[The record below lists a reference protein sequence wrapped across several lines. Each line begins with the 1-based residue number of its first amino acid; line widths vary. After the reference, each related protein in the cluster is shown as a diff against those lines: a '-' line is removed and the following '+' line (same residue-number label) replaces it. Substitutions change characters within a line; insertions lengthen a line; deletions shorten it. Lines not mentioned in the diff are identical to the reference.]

1 MSVDRRTFIAS
12 TATALA
18 ALSTRPANAQS
29 PSPAAPA
36 NPARGFGWIRDR
48 PDPSDRKL
56 AAPSFISAASRP
68 IAKDLSAQFAMP
80 YDQGQVGS
88 CTANAIAAAVQY
100 ARKVHNKPEDFVPSR
115 LFIYYYERLMEGQLY
130 TDSGAQIRDGIKA
143 VVQYGVPKEESWAYE
158 DIPGDPTTRV
168 FPSGCRAITQPT
180 ASVVA
185 EAAKYRTISYAPLKQ
200 DAVSLETCI
209 ASGYPFVFGFTVF
222 DNLTNSV
229 TRLRKPGPSD
239 QITPYG
245 HAVLATGYNQNTR
258 TFKIRNSWGPT
269 CHSGGYFEMDYD
281 YLLDTGLAADFWVV
295 YQTLGFLGGAQP
307 K

>member
-1 MSVDRRTFIAS
+1 MSLDRRTFITG

-18 ALSTRPANAQS
+18 ALSAQSARAQS
-29 PSPAAPA
+29 PSAATAPG
-36 NPARGFGWIRDR
+36 RGFGWIRDR

-56 AAPSFISAASRP
+56 AAPAFISSASRP
-68 IAKDLSAQFAMP
+68 AAKDLSAQFTAP

-100 ARKVHNKPEDFVPSR
+100 ARKVHDKPGDFVPSR

-130 TDSGAQIRDGIKA
+130 TDSGAQIRNGIKA
-143 VVQYGVPKEESWAYE
+143 VVQYGVPEEESWPYE
-158 DIPGDPTTRV
+158 NIPGDPITRV
-168 FPSGCRAITQPT
+168 FPAGSRAITQPT
-180 ASVVA
+180 ATVVA

-222 DNLTNSV
+222 DNLTDSV
-229 TRLRKPGPSD
+229 THLRRPGPD
-239 QITPYG
+239 DHITPFG
-245 HAVLATGYNQNTR
+245 HAVLATGYNQNRR